1 MKGGVKMG
9 LFKRFTK
16 PSKKEAEEHDFN
28 HLIDIL
34 LHDESVEKR
43 YDAAVRLGSLHDA
56 RAVPALIQA
65 FGDGGSIHIK
75 GVAVVYVSVAAVE
88 ALGEIGGPEATQ
100 VLSKVLRVSSSGM
113 SFAAKEALKKLG
125 ATDILRKYA
134 PFSNQSWEAIALD
147 ESGNTYRGYG
157 VQGRQESLQKLTGP
171 GDYVLLEYSIADI
184 YEEKGERKAL
194 PDGAPRPYKWVG
206 KVLVEAETPYPK
218 SSLTN
223 GLVSLEAR
231 RLHLDHAFNE
241 EISVI
246 DLAGDPVELLSVQK
260 KAFVDFFKSRYL
272 WFRTTKELDDF
283 LSRDLAS

>member
-1 MKGGVKMG
+1 MG

-100 VLSKVLRVSSSGM
+100 VLSKVLRV
-113 SFAAKEALKKLG
+113 
-125 ATDILRKYA
+125 
-134 PFSNQSWEAIALD
+134 
-147 ESGNTYRGYG
+147 
-157 VQGRQESLQKLTGP
+157 
-171 GDYVLLEYSIADI
+171 
-184 YEEKGERKAL
+184 KAL
-194 PDGAPRPYKWVG
+194 VVCHSQQRKHS
-206 KVLVEAETPYPK
+206 K
-218 SSLTN
+218 SSVPQTYSENMLHF
-223 GLVSLEAR
+223 LISLGR
-231 RLHLDHAFNE
+231 
-241 EISVI
+241 
-246 DLAGDPVELLSVQK
+246 P
-260 KAFVDFFKSRYL
+260 
-272 WFRTTKELDDF
+272 
-283 LSRDLAS
+283 